1 MNILYEKILNSIDD
15 VAKLNQKVIYSVD
28 ADKLDSIIK

>member
-15 VAKLNQKVIYSVD
+15 VVKLNQKVIYSVD
-28 ADKLDSIIK
+28 ANKLDPIIK